1 MNKKIIKTLPIGFK
15 LKDYTI
21 LSKIALGGFSN
32 VYLASDKKNK
42 IVAIKEFFPR
52 MYVSRSEKNY
62 DINVLKVNSKYYKI
76 SLKYFFNEAKI
87 LSSTKHSNI
96 VKVLNFFKAH
106 NTVYMVTLYEKGSS
120 LINYI
125 NYKKKQNVKP
135 LLSEIYI
142 RKVFSQISNA
152 LFTIHKNKLLYL
164 DLKPANIFLR
174 VDGTPILLDFGAARK
189 VLYLDIEK
197 FIPMYTHGYAAPE
210 IYLKKNLGPWTDIYG
225 IGASIFTCMVG
236 LPPPTAIERG
246 SFDKMEN
253 YYKILTSI
261 YSESLV
267 DLVRRCLSINY
278 LNRPKSL
285 LVLHK
290 EIHEKL

>member
-1 MNKKIIKTLPIGFK
+1 M
-15 LKDYTI
+15 
-21 LSKIALGGFSN
+21 
-32 VYLASDKKNK
+32 
-42 IVAIKEFFPR
+42 
-52 MYVSRSEKNY
+52 
-62 DINVLKVNSKYYKI
+62 
-76 SLKYFFNEAKI
+76 
-87 LSSTKHSNI
+87 
-96 VKVLNFFKAH
+96 
-106 NTVYMVTLYEKGSS
+106 
-120 LINYI
+120 
-125 NYKKKQNVKP
+125 
-135 LLSEIYI
+135 
-142 RKVFSQISNA
+142 
-152 LFTIHKNKLLYL
+152 
-164 DLKPANIFLR
+164 
-174 VDGTPILLDFGAARK
+174 DGTPILLDFGAARK